1 MAVYTY
7 TDGQRHLRPM
17 SRKTQLT
24 LTDRQHAY
32 LIGESIR
39 TGLSMAELMRRAI
52 DKVYR
57 PELRPKVPGFELSL
71 GLWKRPER
79 RRDRP
84 TKRAKAD
91 GALSRLLDGRVRL
104 VVGGRAAARDERR
117 PDPLGDRLLGDHAFR
132 HVAA

>member
-7 TDGQRHLRPM
+7 VDGYRHLRLM

-39 TGLSMAELMRRAI
+39 TGLSMAELVRRAI

-57 PELRPKVPGFELSL
+57 PELRPKIPGYELSL
-71 GLWKRPER
+71 GVWKRPDAAIVGRRKER
-79 RRDRP
+79 RLTEP
-84 TKRAKAD
+84 
-91 GALSRLLDGRVRL
+91 
-104 VVGGRAAARDERR
+104 
-117 PDPLGDRLLGDHAFR
+117 
-132 HVAA
+132 